1 MRTRLRFAPL
11 RGAVLSCLAK
21 KVPKESAAY
30 GGADECAY
38 RSPSGLASC
47 FSAHSCPPL
56 RTPPG
61 TLRVVESR
69 YGSIFY
75 NSNRPINRNL
85 TKSRNLFCY
94 ENKYITI
101 FCV

>member
-1 MRTRLRFAPL
+1 MLRFAPL

-21 KVPKESAAY
+21 KVPKEGAAY
-30 GGADECAY
+30 GGADERAY
-38 RSPSGLASC
+38 RFSC
-47 FSAHSCPPL
+47 CFISYFSAHSRPPL

-75 NSNRPINRNL
+75 NSNRAINRNM
-85 TKSRNLFCY
+85 SNDPWAVR
-94 ENKYITI
+94 
-101 FCV
+101 